1 MKKLLMIFAVAVLLL
16 VIGSR
21 AQAGITYVDVVDY
34 SSGQPD
40 TWFLPSG
47 GDPYGDYYY
56 RWHGQ
61 DWGWTHTFNPSE
73 YPEVTINSATLEIN
87 AYDADFGE
95 IDTIDADGISLG
107 QLEGAGDSSWHV
119 TTFTLDSLALD
130 ELLDGNLD
138 IWMDI
143 DADFP
148 NGPTWAVTLGS
159 STLTVDYDVILPEP
173 EPEPEPD
180 PPCPPPITPTQTIP
194 APGAILLGGIGI
206 GLVGWLRRRRTL

>member
-1 MKKLLMIFAVAVLLL
+1 MKKLLMIFTLAVLLL

-21 AQAGITYVDVVDY
+21 AQAGITYVDVVD
-34 SSGQPD
+34 SSDGQPD

-47 GDPYGDYYY
+47 GNPYGDHYY
-56 RWHGQ
+56 RWYCQ
-61 DWGWTHTFNPSE
+61 DWGWTHTFNPLE
-73 YPEVTINSATLEIN
+73 YPEVTVNSATLEIN
-87 AYDADFGE
+87 AYDVDFGE
-95 IDTIDADGISLG
+95 VDTIDADGISLG
-107 QLEGAGDSSWHV
+107 QLEGVGDSSWHV
-119 TTFTLDSLALD
+119 TTFTLDSPALD

-148 NGPTWAVTLGS
+148 QGPAWAVTLAS

-173 EPEPEPD
+173 EPEPEP
-180 PPCPPPITPTQTIP
+180 CPTPEPQTTIP